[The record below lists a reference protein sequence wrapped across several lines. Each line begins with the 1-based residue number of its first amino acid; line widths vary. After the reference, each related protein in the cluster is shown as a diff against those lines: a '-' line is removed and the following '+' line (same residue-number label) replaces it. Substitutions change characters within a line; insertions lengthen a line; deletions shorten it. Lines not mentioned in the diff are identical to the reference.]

1 MAAQL
6 GASDDYVTTVSKER
20 RAEIEA
26 EVNEKGP
33 GGWWHKREFYKVDD
47 RDVPDEN
54 VHESWERIFYPPG
67 SSPEEQDRHPN
78 APIVKMLTEF
88 GEPNT
93 KQDHRKPNKVQ

>member
-33 GGWWHKREFYKVDD
+33 GGWWHKREFYKVND

-54 VHESWERIFYPPG
+54 VHESWERISTYLGVLRRSKIGTRTPP
-67 SSPEEQDRHPN
+67 S
-78 APIVKMLTEF
+78 
-88 GEPNT
+88 
-93 KQDHRKPNKVQ
+93 